1 MLHIGTGKTRTLAAL
16 IEQIV
21 RITEHNVLVCAM
33 SNAACD
39 EIAERLMG
47 VLKKGDLLR
56 FYASSREFH
65 VSERLKEVSNFN
77 GQVLEYPELE
87 YIYKFRVV
95 ISTSCTAGLL
105 SRARAEKFVWSPKHF
120 GFVIIDECASA
131 PEPVSLIPIAGNT
144 IFLDPW
150 TQLYSTC
157 DSSIVLQFHQ
167 VYVHPRER
175 FMHKSYLPVIP
186 SNSMLLQDRTYL

>member
-16 IEQIV
+16 IEQVV

-39 EIAERLMG
+39 EIAEPF
-47 VLKKGDLLR
+47 LKKGDLLR

-77 GQVLEYPELE
+77 GQLLEYQELE

-95 ISTSCTAGLL
+95 VSTSCTAGLL
-105 SRARAEKFVWSPKHF
+105 SRARADKFVWSPKHF

-131 PEPVSLIPIAGNT
+131 PEPVSLIPIAGTT
-144 IFLDPW
+144 IFLN
-150 TQLYSTC
+150 L
-157 DSSIVLQFHQ
+157 
-167 VYVHPRER
+167 
-175 FMHKSYLPVIP
+175 
-186 SNSMLLQDRTYL
+186 